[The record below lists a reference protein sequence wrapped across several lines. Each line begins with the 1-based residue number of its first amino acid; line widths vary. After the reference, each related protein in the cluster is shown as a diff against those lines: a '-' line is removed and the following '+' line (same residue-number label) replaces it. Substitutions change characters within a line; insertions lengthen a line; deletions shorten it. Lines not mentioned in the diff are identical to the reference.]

1 MTKED
6 VKELLAKHPVIDVE
20 FEYNTLTLVL
30 QGGHELVI
38 DSECT
43 AFDESLLSISHIVTE
58 RKLVG
63 SVELG

>member
-30 QGGHELVI
+30 QGGNELVI
-38 DSECT
+38 ESECT
-43 AFDESLLSISHIVTE
+43 TFDESLLTISHIVME
-58 RKLVG
+58 RRLAG